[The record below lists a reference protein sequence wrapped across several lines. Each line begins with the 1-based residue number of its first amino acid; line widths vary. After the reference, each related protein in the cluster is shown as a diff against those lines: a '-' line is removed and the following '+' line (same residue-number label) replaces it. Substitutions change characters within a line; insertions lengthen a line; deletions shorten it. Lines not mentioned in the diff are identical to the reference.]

1 MAIMQAFHNDYRN
14 VIAFEQKRGIRLP
27 EDITGLL
34 TPQKGLAELEKETR
48 LALAL
53 RYYKNGAMSTGLAAQ
68 LVGISREA
76 FWYLMGDYGLSL
88 FELTEDLSAELKNA
102 SKTNYQ

>member
-1 MAIMQAFHNDYRN
+1 
-14 VIAFEQKRGIRLP
+14 
-27 EDITGLL
+27 LL

-53 RYYKNGAMSTGLAAQ
+53 KYYESGAISTGLAAQ
-68 LVGISREA
+68 LIGISREA

-88 FELTEDLSAELKNA
+88 FELTEDLLAELENA
-102 SKTNYQ
+102 STANYQ